1 VRPRFGKQPQKR
13 GVILTSRARM
23 TGVGKMLFLNSPM
36 ASTTNPVNALP
47 ADRFYR
53 TCLFF
58 LVLTSVV
65 TLVSTGKLDLLTT
78 ILAPGLILYKGVRWW
93 LGKPPELRQTT
104 ATRLVIAY
112 LLVLPMD
119 ALFVSRAMA
128 EDSANAG
135 LYSALLAAVHF
146 LLFVTTVRLYS
157 ASSDRDGVFLSMLS
171 FAGVLASA
179 VFTVD
184 TSFLMFFLIFLLF
197 AVGVFVGLEI
207 RLGAIGA
214 VFPRLDVDIQR
225 ERRFHRALALAA
237 LSVALGAAVFG
248 SVLFFVFPRFNAGFF
263 ARAGMRPSLMSG
275 FSENVELGQIG
286 EIKKNNAVVMRV
298 EVGAPI
304 NYPMLRW
311 RGIALTTFDGRRWY
325 SNEPQKQAHMPA
337 RDGWITVA
345 VPPEMQGRPALQVRY
360 VALLEPLA
368 SNALFGPAQV
378 VALRGNFAGEGG
390 AFTDLSQHGFLN
402 VDSTGSIF
410 NHSHSLSQIRYQGIS
425 MLPVSRPAEARLA
438 GTDYPEKIRQT
449 YLQLPPRIDRR
460 IGELARRMSGTMD
473 NPFDK
478 AIAIETYLRTNFTYS
493 LKLAGKPAADP
504 LPHFLF
510 DTRAGHCEYF
520 ASAMAVMLRT
530 LGIPSRE
537 VNGFLPGEYNDVA
550 GDYIVRGSDA
560 HSWVE
565 AYFPGSGWITFDPTP
580 PASPDA
586 GGIFSRLALYMDWAQ
601 LVWNEWIINYDFSH
615 QAVLARSV
623 GRTSMDWREASRKKF
638 RELQDHGME
647 GLTQWQRRHAILSV
661 ILPALLVFALIVLRL
676 DWLYSFFRW
685 LSLLW
690 QTRRPEGERNDP
702 QLASRLYAELLRVLA
717 KRGFMRPDTQT
728 AREFAASLTLQP
740 SLAPVVREFAD
751 IYAQARFG
759 GGPCDALRLHKLL
772 EQVRSTRRPT

>member
-1 VRPRFGKQPQKR
+1 
-13 GVILTSRARM
+13 
-23 TGVGKMLFLNSPM
+23 M
-36 ASTTNPVNALP
+36 ATTTATPVNALP

-53 TCLFF
+53 VCLFF

-65 TLVSTGKLDLLTT
+65 TLVFTGKLDLPTT
-78 ILAPGLILYKGVRWW
+78 ISAPGLILFKGVRWW
-93 LGKPPELRQTT
+93 QGKPPELRQVT
-104 ATRLVIAY
+104 ATRLVVLY
-112 LLVLPMD
+112 LLVFPVD
-119 ALFVSRAMA
+119 ALFISRAVA
-128 EDSANAG
+128 GDAANAN

-157 ASSDRDGVFLSMLS
+157 ASTDRDAVFLSMLA

-184 TSFLMFFLIFLLF
+184 TSFLVFFLIFLLF
-197 AVGVFVGLEI
+197 AVGVYVGLEI
-207 RLGAIGA
+207 RRGATGA
-214 VFPRLDVDIQR
+214 VFPRLDVDVHR
-225 ERRFHRALALAA
+225 ERRFHRALGLAA
-237 LSVALGAAVFG
+237 LSVAVGAVVIG
-248 SVLFFVFPRFNAGFF
+248 SLLFFVFPRFNVGFF
-263 ARAGMRPSLMSG
+263 AHAGMRPSLMSG

-286 EIKKNNAVVMRV
+286 EIKKNSAVVMRV

-304 NYPMLRW
+304 DYPMLRW

-325 SNEPQKQAHMPA
+325 SNEPQKQAHMPG
-337 RDGWITVA
+337 RDGWITLA
-345 VPPEMQGRPALQVRY
+345 RPADLEGRTAAQVRY

-378 VALRGNFAGEGG
+378 LALRGNFAGEGG
-390 AFTDLSQHGFLN
+390 AFTDASQRGFLN
-402 VDSTGSIF
+402 VDSTESIF
-410 NHSHSLSQIRYQGIS
+410 NQSRSLSPIRYQGIS
-425 MLPVSRPAEARLA
+425 MLPVARPAEARLA
-438 GTDYPEKIRQT
+438 GTNYPEKIRRT
-449 YLQLPPRIDRR
+449 CLQLPAKLDRR
-460 IGELARRMSGTMD
+460 IGELARRMSGTAN

-493 LKLAGKPAADP
+493 LKLAGKPGADP

-510 DTRAGHCEYF
+510 ETRAGHCEYF

-550 GDYIVRGSDA
+550 GDYIVRASDA

-586 GGIFSRLALYMDWAQ
+586 GGLLSRLALYMDWVQ
-601 LVWNEWIINYDFSH
+601 LTWNEWIINYDLAH
-615 QAVLARSV
+615 QTALARNA
-623 GRTSMDWREASRKKF
+623 GRVSMDWRDASRKKF
-638 RELQDHGME
+638 RELQDRGME
-647 GLTQWQRRHAILSV
+647 GLMRWQRRHRVLSV
-661 ILPALLVFALIVLRL
+661 AAPALLVFALIVLRL
-676 DWLYSFFRW
+676 DWLRSLVRR

-690 QTRRPEGERNDP
+690 QTSRPQGERNDP

-717 KRGFMRPDTQT
+717 KRGFLRAEAQT
-728 AREFAASLTLQP
+728 PREFAASLGPQLT
-740 SLAPVVREFAD
+740 LAPLIREFTD

-759 GGPCDALRLHKLL
+759 GGSCDVLQLHRLL
-772 EQVRSTRRPT
+772 EQVRSAAHGR